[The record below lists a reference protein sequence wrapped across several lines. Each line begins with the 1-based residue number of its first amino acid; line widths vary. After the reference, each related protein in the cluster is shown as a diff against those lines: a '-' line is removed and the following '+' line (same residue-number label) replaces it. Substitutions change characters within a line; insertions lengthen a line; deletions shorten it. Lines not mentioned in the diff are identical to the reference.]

1 MSEQP
6 DAPAGSAPKS
16 RHRAKLLMMAGVIIA
31 VILLAGGVYASGI
44 LGGRKPVTKGTASLP
59 TAAGSRSASEQAVF
73 AETPEM
79 ITNLDAGPHRLSFV
93 KVQCKI
99 ELAHAAQLSLLNAS
113 MPRLIDLIQTYLRE
127 TRPEELR
134 SDTGTYRLREA
145 LLSRTAIAA
154 PEVQVK
160 DVLFEELIVQ

>member
-1 MSEQP
+1 MSDDP
-6 DAPAGSAPKS
+6 DASAGTIPK
-16 RHRAKLLMMAGVIIA
+16 RRKRAKLLLMAGVVA
-31 VILLAGGVYASGI
+31 ALVLLAGGLYFSGI
-44 LGGRKPVTKGTASLP
+44 LGGRKQATKVSQSGAASSAPEQP
-59 TAAGSRSASEQAVF
+59 TF
-73 AETPEM
+73 AETPEL

-93 KVQCKI
+93 KIQCKI
-99 ELAHAAQLSLLNAS
+99 ELAHAAQLPLLNAS

-145 LLSRTAIAA
+145 LLARAVIAA
-154 PEVQVK
+154 PDVQIK